1 MPADRP
7 YPFVPRRPLPACAA
21 IVWLGLMA
29 APAAAQAPAP
39 AAPPATTA
47 APAAGDRPIA
57 MLLSEQKW
65 PEALAAIDRLLKTRP
80 NDTQLLMNRG
90 AVLSNLNRNAEALS
104 TFERVA
110 RLNPQLPAAHNNIA
124 VILAATGRYDEARAA
139 LERAIKA
146 QPTYATAYEN
156 LGDLF
161 AHQAYEAYRQALGI
175 DKTLRSA
182 KTKLDLTQQ
191 LIVVAT
197 GAPPQERG
205 PAGPPPAAAAAPAA
219 PAATPAA
226 KPAAAAAPGVAP
238 PAAAAA
244 PPTAA
249 AASPA
254 PPTAGGAAEAEVEAA
269 VRAWAGAWSQ
279 RDTAA
284 FIAAY
289 GADFRGGAADAATWR
304 RETQAR
310 LEARSRISVRVSEL
324 AVSVDGDRAEARF
337 QQNYESDQP
346 GSRLRTRKTLSLQ
359 KVQGRWVIVD
369 EQRR

>member
-1 MPADRP
+1 MAMPADRP

-205 PAGPPPAAAAAPAA
+205 PAGPPPAAAAAPAPPAA
-219 PAATPAA
+219 PA
-226 KPAAAAAPGVAP
+226 VAP
-238 PAAAAA
+238 PAAAPA
-244 PPTAA
+244 PPTAT

-254 PPTAGGAAEAEVEAA
+254 PPAAGGAAEAEVEAA
-269 VRAWAGAWSQ
+269 VRAWASAWSQ

-284 FIAAY
+284 YIAAY

-304 RETQAR
+304 RDTQAR

-324 AVSVDGDRAEARF
+324 TVSVDGDRAEARF